1 MLGCALEIA
10 RERKAPMTD
19 ENPMMAGS
27 ATVFVVSD
35 IAASLAY
42 YRDVL
47 GFEVTFEYGQPLT
60 YACLCRDEVGLH
72 LLAASRTKRLAGQGG
87 LCIFVRDVDQIY
99 AEVSA
104 RGARLLNRPEDR
116 DYGMRDFDVVDAD
129 GNQLTF
135 GMGTDAAA

>member
-1 MLGCALEIA
+1 
-10 RERKAPMTD
+10 MTD
-19 ENPMMAGS
+19 EPVMMAGS

-47 GFEVTFEYGQPLT
+47 GFEVTFEYGQPPS

-72 LLAASRTKRLAGQGG
+72 LLAAAATKRLPGHGG
-87 LCIFVRDVDQIY
+87 LCVFVRDVDEIC
-99 AEVSA
+99 AEVSR

-129 GNQLTF
+129 GNQITF
-135 GMGTDAAA
+135 GMGVGDAA

>member
-1 MLGCALEIA
+1 MEQL
-10 RERKAPMTD
+10 MTD
-19 ENPMMAGS
+19 EQPMMVGS

-35 IAASLAY
+35 ISASLAY

-47 GFEVTFEYGQPLT
+47 GFAVTFEYGEPLS
-60 YACLCRDEVGLH
+60 YVCLCRDEVALH
-72 LLAASRTKRLAGQGG
+72 LLVAAATKRLPGQGA
-87 LCIFVRDVDQIY
+87 LCVFVRDVDQIY

-135 GMGTDAAA
+135 GTGTDAA

>member
-1 MLGCALEIA
+1 
-10 RERKAPMTD
+10 MTD
-19 ENPMMAGS
+19 EHPMMAGS

-35 IAASLAY
+35 ITAGLAY

-47 GFEVTFEYGQPLT
+47 GFEVTFEYGDPLS
-60 YACLCRDEVGLH
+60 YACLCRDEVALH
-72 LLAASRTKRLAGQGG
+72 LLASSSTKRLPGHGAI
-87 LCIFVRDVDQIY
+87 CVFVRDVDQIY

-104 RGARLLNRPEDR
+104 RGARPLNQPEDR

>member
-1 MLGCALEIA
+1 
-10 RERKAPMTD
+10 MTD
-19 ENPMMAGS
+19 EPPMMVGS

-35 IAASLAY
+35 IEASLAY

-47 GFEVTFEYGQPLT
+47 GFQVTFEYGPPLS
-60 YACLCRDEVGLH
+60 YACLCRDEVALH
-72 LLAASRTKRLAGQGG
+72 LFAAARTKRLPGQGG
-87 LCIFVRDVDQIY
+87 LCIFVRDVDRLY
-99 AEVSA
+99 TELSG

-129 GNQLTF
+129 GNQVTF

>member
-1 MLGCALEIA
+1 
-10 RERKAPMTD
+10 MTG
-19 ENPMMAGS
+19 EHPMMVGS

-47 GFEVTFEYGQPLT
+47 GFEVTFEYGQPPS
-60 YACLCRDEVGLH
+60 YACLCRDAVGLH
-72 LLAASRTKRLAGQGG
+72 LLAAAATKRLPGQGG
-87 LCIFVRDVDQIY
+87 LCVFVRDVDEIY

-104 RGARLLNRPEDR
+104 RGAKPLNRPEDR

-135 GMGTDAAA
+135 GTGTDAAA

>member
-1 MLGCALEIA
+1 
-10 RERKAPMTD
+10 MTD
-19 ENPMMAGS
+19 EHPMMAGS

-35 IAASLAY
+35 IATSLAY

-47 GFEVTFEYGQPLT
+47 GFQVTFEYGAAAVLCLPLP
-60 YACLCRDEVGLH
+60 RRGRP
-72 LLAASRTKRLAGQGG
+72 ASARGGGTKRLPGHGAI
-87 LCIFVRDVDQIY
+87 CIFVRDVDQIY
-99 AEVSA
+99 AELSG

>member
-1 MLGCALEIA
+1 
-10 RERKAPMTD
+10 MTD
-19 ENPMMAGS
+19 EQPMMAGS

-35 IAASLAY
+35 ITASLAY

-47 GFEVTFEYGQPLT
+47 GFEVTFEYGQPPT

-72 LLAASRTKRLAGQGG
+72 LLAASRTKRLAGHGG
-87 LCIFVRDVDQIY
+87 LCIFVRDVDGLH

-116 DYGMRDFDVVDAD
+116 DYGMRDFDIVDAD

>member
-1 MLGCALEIA
+1 
-10 RERKAPMTD
+10 MTD
-19 ENPMMAGS
+19 ERPMMAGS

-47 GFEVTFEYGQPLT
+47 GFQVTFEYGQPLS
-60 YACLCRDEVGLH
+60 YACLCRDEIALH
-72 LLAASRTKRLAGQGG
+72 LLASSRTKRLPGHGAI
-87 LCIFVRDVDQIY
+87 CVFVRDVDQIY
-99 AEVSA
+99 AEVSG
-104 RGARLLNRPEDR
+104 RGAKLLNQPEDR

>member
-1 MLGCALEIA
+1 
-10 RERKAPMTD
+10 MTD
-19 ENPMMAGS
+19 EPVMMAGS

-47 GFEVTFEYGQPLT
+47 GFEVTFEYGQPPS

-72 LLAASRTKRLAGQGG
+72 LLAAAATKRLPGHGG
-87 LCIFVRDVDQIY
+87 LCVFVRDVDEIY
-99 AEVSA
+99 AEVSR

-129 GNQLTF
+129 GNQITF
-135 GMGTDAAA
+135 GMGVGDAA

>member
-1 MLGCALEIA
+1 
-10 RERKAPMTD
+10 MTD
-19 ENPMMAGS
+19 ERPMMEGS

-35 IAASLAY
+35 IVTSLTY

-47 GFEVTFEYGQPLT
+47 GFQVTFEYGQPLS
-60 YACLCRDEVGLH
+60 YACLCRDEIAVH
-72 LLAASRTKRLAGQGG
+72 LLASSRTKRLPGHGAI
-87 LCIFVRDVDQIY
+87 CVFVRDVDQIY
-99 AEVSA
+99 AEVSG
-104 RGARLLNRPEDR
+104 RGAKLLNQPEDR

>member
-1 MLGCALEIA
+1 
-10 RERKAPMTD
+10 MTD
-19 ENPMMAGS
+19 EHPMMAGS

-35 IAASLAY
+35 IATSLAY

-47 GFEVTFEYGQPLT
+47 GFQVTFEYGEPLS
-60 YACLCRDEVGLH
+60 YACLCRDEVALH
-72 LLAASRTKRLAGQGG
+72 LLASSRTKRLPGHGAI
-87 LCIFVRDVDQIY
+87 CVFVRDVDQIY
-99 AEVSA
+99 AEVSG
-104 RGARLLNRPEDR
+104 RGARLLNQPEDR

>member
-1 MLGCALEIA
+1 
-10 RERKAPMTD
+10 MTN
-19 ENPMMAGS
+19 EHPMMAGA

-35 IAASLAY
+35 IAASLAF

-47 GFEVTFEYGQPLT
+47 GFEVTFEYGQPLS
-60 YACLCRDEVGLH
+60 YVCLCCDEVGLH

-87 LCIFVRDVDQIY
+87 LCIFVRDVDQLY